1 MAIVVED
8 GTGLSNAQCYCD
20 VAYLDA
26 YLTERNI
33 AHGHSATEKEA
44 ALVIAAKDWIDGFH
58 TFRGEKI
65 VETQALSFPTDED
78 GFPEAI
84 KLANAKAAHLQ
95 LHGLLLVDTSLI
107 STTGV
112 IQSESSQLGQL
123 SESITYKSG
132 SAQIY
137 GRILPKDLT
146 NLLIPYLDTSGLM
159 GAVKRG

>member
-1 MAIVVED
+1 MAIIVED

-26 YLTERNI
+26 YLTERGLE
-33 AHGHSATEKEA
+33 HGHSTAQKEA

-58 TFRGEKI
+58 TFTGEKL
-65 VETQALSFPTDED
+65 VETQALSFPTDEY

-84 KLANAKAAHLQ
+84 KLANAKAAHLH
-95 LHGLLLVDTSLI
+95 LHNLLLVDASLI
-107 STTGV
+107 SQSGIV
-112 IQSESSQLGQL
+112 ESESKELGPL
-123 SESITYKSG
+123 SKSVTYKSG

-159 GAVKRG
+159 GTVKRG